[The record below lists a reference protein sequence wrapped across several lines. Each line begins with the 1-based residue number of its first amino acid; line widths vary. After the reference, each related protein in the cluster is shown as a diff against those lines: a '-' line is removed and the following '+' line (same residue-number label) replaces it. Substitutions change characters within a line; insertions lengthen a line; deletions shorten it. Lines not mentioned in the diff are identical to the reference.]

1 MKRWSGRWIGLLIGC
16 LGLAI
21 RPISGA
27 DNPAL
32 PRAKDTRFSV
42 KRGFYD
48 APFAVVISSDT
59 PGASI
64 RCTLDGSDPRTS
76 ARVLS
81 GPSPFEVAIDPA
93 GYYGGRRP
101 WITPGVVLRA
111 CATALGHNPSNV
123 DTQSYLFLDR
133 VKTQG
138 NVAPDGDDVFWDTV
152 MDPRVVNDPRYAAEI
167 IPALKAIPTM
177 SIGMDWEDLFGL
189 GGIHRGDNLANHALE
204 KPCSIELIYPPAPAF
219 AGLAGFQV
227 RGGIKIQGGGGRWDQ
242 GRYDPKQS
250 FTLMF
255 QPLFGGPGRL
265 RYPLFEAAP
274 LNRESDAAE
283 YNRIILRAGH
293 NKSWPGPGPNLRET
307 VVYTRDEYS
316 RASHLALSG
325 EGQDAHGTFVH
336 LYLNGLYWGL
346 YNPVERPDHGFQS
359 IYFGGDG
366 EHYDSYKQRNGD
378 PNGDRTRLTAAQA
391 VLANPASSYAA
402 IQEYVDTAAYIDYL
416 IVTWASGA
424 ADGPQWYGG
433 NARNPAGPVRF
444 FVWDYEDSYTPSG
457 TGRGGA
463 GYTYVEPL
471 LFASAKKHPEF
482 KMELADR
489 LYRHCFNDG
498 EFTDEKNVDRWL
510 ALAGF
515 IESAVIGESAR
526 WGDQGPSSRNTPNIT
541 GYQPPL
547 NRDDHWRPARDQVAR
562 MLVGNT
568 SRMIADLRNRGYYP
582 SLNARAPLF
591 LDAQNI
597 PITADWISFTNSIE
611 VRIVR
616 DGSTGVIFFTADGR
630 DPRAEGGAPQG
641 IEAGNGTNLILVATT
656 TLKARVRFGSEWSP
670 LHVLS
675 LHEPRADA
683 AALAQL
689 EISELMYHPA
699 GAELARGRPITRFR
713 ANAGGADEGRG
724 VIQLAANAPGNGF
737 GSGDLITV
745 AGATNPVNN
754 GTFTIERV
762 SGRDLFLDQTIA
774 DEWPTNAVADL
785 LLDGDR
791 YEFLEIKNN
800 GAAPVNLSGVTFTSG
815 IRCAFAE
822 GTVLE
827 PGGFR
832 LLAPERNNLRDR
844 YPQLAIA
851 DRYQGALNNGG
862 EILRLSDRFGRV
874 FLEAAFDDGA
884 PWPAAGDGV
893 GHSLVPAGAPGAL
906 SPMDPAFWRAS
917 AQPNGSPG
925 SDDPDPAIPCIRI
938 NEILTHSEPPQT
950 DAIEFFNPTTE
961 PIDMGGWH
969 LTDDRSQP
977 RRWTFPGG
985 AIIPPGGFLAVYQ
998 GHYQG
1003 ETLLVAEDEFGSAF
1017 ALDALG
1023 EEVYLFSPTLGY
1035 SDGIEFSAAASGVTL
1050 GRHILST
1057 GEEILAPQ
1065 SRQTLGGSN
1074 APPAVGPVVIAEIMD
1089 DPRGVPFLELLNLT
1103 GEVVALF
1110 DPSHPTHTWRLNGFE
1125 FGAGVTVPARGV
1137 LLLAPA
1143 SGPAPEEFRLLHQ
1156 VPVEVPILAFG
1167 GTLDPEGGD
1176 LVLERPGDP
1185 VASGD
1190 DAGRVPYLEADRVRY
1205 RHEAPWPDLATL
1217 GGRSLE
1223 RVVLEGCG
1231 SEPLHWQASDAVQGT
1246 PGRSPQPPTTP
1257 ILATD
1262 RTSIVVTAFLGA
1274 DAFPEDFQVWNGGV
1288 GTLAFVVESASPLV
1302 EVTPASGAS
1311 TGSGDRQLIFI
1322 EFHTAQL
1329 ALGTHTV
1336 RIELRDSGSGAP
1348 NGPLGID
1355 LTIHVVAPPA
1365 PEIGLDPE
1373 ALDVRARAG
1382 ATNVSSTFRVF
1393 NAGTGMLDYEAAS
1406 DVDWMIVTPGQGS
1419 SENRLDIRSH
1429 RVDFRIEGLGS
1440 GIHRGRIR
1448 IADPAAGSPTAAVD
1462 VTLDVVDRRQFIAFN
1477 DLSWAAGQ
1485 MDDRITVHTTA
1496 DGGGGGSGGGELLD
1510 YESGLP
1516 TGIRLEITGGLWN
1529 GGTHATQGRS
1539 ADSGTDA
1546 AAVFGG
1552 KVDGQGVLSYAAT
1565 DLVLALSGLDG
1576 SARYEVVLFG
1586 NRDSYTDRY
1595 TTVTIEGAVAFTN
1608 RSTSGVAISGPA
1620 SATTRVRNGQNSAA
1634 GQVARY
1640 ADIVPGP
1647 QGRIQLRIPAAGT
1660 AAETRYYVNAL
1671 MLASAPP
1678 PAAYLGIAI
1687 VEGGKV
1693 RISWAGSGQIEH
1705 APDPNGPWSL
1715 SAMQDNPQVIEPG
1728 HAPAFYR
1735 IRQ

>member
-1 MKRWSGRWIGLLIGC
+1 VLVWAALL
-16 LGLAI
+16 LAAI
-21 RPISGA
+21 PSVRAA

-32 PRAKDTRFSV
+32 PRVKDTRFSV

-76 ARVLS
+76 SRIFS
-81 GPSPFEVAIDPA
+81 GPSPFEVTIDPA

-111 CATALGHNPSNV
+111 CATASGHDPSNV

-138 NVAPDGDDVFWDTV
+138 NVTPSGDDVFWDTV

-167 IPALKAIPTM
+167 IPALQAIPIL
-177 SIGMDWEDLFGL
+177 SIVMDWEDLFGA
-189 GGIHRGDNLANHALE
+189 GGIHRGNNLANHALE
-204 KPCSIELIYPPAPAF
+204 KPCSIELVYPPAPAF

-227 RGGIKIQGGGGRWDQ
+227 RGGIKIQGGGGRWDK
-242 GRYDPKQS
+242 GLYDPKQS

-265 RYPLFEAAP
+265 RYPLFETAP

-283 YNRIILRAGH
+283 YNRLILRAGH

-325 EGQDAHGTFVH
+325 PGQDAHGTFVH

-378 PNGDRTRLTAAQA
+378 PNGDRTRLSAAQA
-391 VLANPASSYAA
+391 IVANPASAYAA
-402 IQEYVDTAAYIDYL
+402 VREHIDTAAYIDYL

-433 NARNPAGPVRF
+433 NSRNPAGPVRF
-444 FVWDYEDSYTPSG
+444 FVWDYEDAYTPSG
-457 TGRGGA
+457 AGRGGA

-482 KMELADR
+482 RMELADR
-489 LYRHCFNDG
+489 LYRHCYNDG
-498 EFTDEKNVDRWL
+498 EFTDAKNIERWL
-510 ALAGF
+510 TLARF

-526 WGDQGPSSRNTPNIT
+526 WGDQGPSSRNTPDIS

-547 NRDDHWRPARDQVAR
+547 NRDDHWRPARDEVAR
-562 MLVGNT
+562 MLEGNT
-568 SRMIADLRNRGYYP
+568 ARMIADLRNRGYYP

-591 LDAQNI
+591 LDAQDK
-597 PITADWISFTNSIE
+597 PITAAWISFTNHVE
-611 VRIVR
+611 VRIAR
-616 DGSTGVIFFTADGR
+616 DGSTGVLFYTDDGR
-630 DPRAEGGAPQG
+630 DPRAEGGVPQG
-641 IEAGNGTNLILVATT
+641 IEAGNGTYLNLTATT

-675 LHEPRADA
+675 LHEPGADA
-683 AALAQL
+683 AALARI
-689 EISELMYHPA
+689 EISEIMYHPA
-699 GAELARGRPITRFR
+699 GAELARRRPITRFR

-737 GSGDLITV
+737 GSGDLILV
-745 AGATNPVNN
+745 SDASNGINN
-754 GTFTIERV
+754 GSFTVERV
-762 SGRDLFLDQTIA
+762 SGRDVFLDQTLA
-774 DEWPTNAVADL
+774 DEWPTNAAADL

-800 GAAPVNLSGVTFTSG
+800 GAAPVNLSGVVFTSG

-822 GTVLE
+822 GTLLE
-827 PGGFR
+827 PGRFR

-844 YPQLAIA
+844 YPQLAIT

-874 FLEAAFDDGA
+874 FLEAAFDDSA
-884 PWPAAGDGV
+884 PWPAAGDGL
-893 GHSLVPAGAPGAL
+893 GHSLVPARTPWAL
-906 SPMDPAFWRAS
+906 SPRDPAFWRAS
-917 AQPNGSPG
+917 SQPNGSPG
-925 SDDPDPAIPCIRI
+925 SDDPEPAIPGIRI

-950 DAIEFFNPTTE
+950 DAVELYNPTAE
-961 PIDMGGWH
+961 PVDLGGWH

-977 RRWTFPGG
+977 RRWTFPSG
-985 AIIPPGGFLAVYQ
+985 AVLPPGGFLAVYQ
-998 GHYQG
+998 GHYEG
-1003 ETLLVAEDEFGSAF
+1003 ETLRVAENEFGSAF

-1023 EEVYLFSPTLGY
+1023 EEVYLFSPALGY
-1035 SDGIEFSAAASGVTL
+1035 SDGIEFSATARGMSL

-1057 GEEILAPQ
+1057 GEELFAPQ
-1065 SRQTLGGSN
+1065 SMQTLGASN
-1074 APPAVGPVVIAEIMD
+1074 APPAVGPVVIAEILD
-1089 DPRGVPFLELLNLT
+1089 DLRGILFLELLNFT
-1103 GEVVALF
+1103 DEEVALF
-1110 DPSHPTHTWRLNGFE
+1110 DPNHPTHTWRLNGFE
-1125 FGAGVTVPARGV
+1125 FGAGVRLPARGI

-1143 SGPAPEEFRLLHQ
+1143 SGPTPEEFRLLHQ
-1156 VPVEVPILAFG
+1156 VPVEVPILALG
-1167 GTLDPEGGD
+1167 GTIDPEVCE

-1190 DAGRVPYLEADRVRY
+1190 GAGRVPYLEADRVRY
-1205 RHEAPWPDLATL
+1205 CRQAPWPDLAAL
-1217 GGRSLE
+1217 AGRSLE
-1223 RVVLEGCG
+1223 RVVPDGCG

-1246 PGRSPQPPTTP
+1246 PGRGPQPPTTP
-1257 ILATD
+1257 LLASD
-1262 RTSIVVTAFLGA
+1262 RTSMAVTAFLGT

-1288 GTLAFVVESASPLV
+1288 GTLAFAVESSSPLV
-1302 EVTPASGAS
+1302 EVTPASGIS
-1311 TGSGDRQLIFI
+1311 TGSGDRQLIFL
-1322 EFHTAQL
+1322 EFHTARL
-1329 ALGTHTV
+1329 SLGAYTV
-1336 RIELRDSGSGAP
+1336 PIVLRDSGSGAP
-1348 NGPLGID
+1348 NGPLAID
-1355 LTIHVVAPPA
+1355 ITIHVVAPPT

-1373 ALDVRARAG
+1373 ALDVRARAS
-1382 ATNVSSTFRVF
+1382 ATNLFSTLRVF
-1393 NAGTGMLDYEAAS
+1393 NAGTGMLHYRAAS
-1406 DVDWMIVTPGQGS
+1406 DVDWMIVAPGEGS
-1419 SENRLDIRSH
+1419 SENRTDIRSH
-1429 RVDFRIEGLGS
+1429 RIDFRIAGLGS

-1448 IADPAAGSPTAAVD
+1448 IAESAGGSPAAAVD
-1462 VTLDVVDRRQFIAFN
+1462 VALEVVDRREFIAFN
-1477 DLSWAAGQ
+1477 DLSWAASQ
-1485 MDDRITVHTTA
+1485 ISDRITVHTTA

-1516 TGIRLEITGGLWN
+1516 TGVNLQITGGLWN

-1539 ADSGTDA
+1539 ADPGTDA
-1546 AAVFGG
+1546 AGVFAG

-1565 DLVLALSGLDG
+1565 DLVLALSGLDP

-1586 NRDSYTDRY
+1586 NRDSYADRF
-1595 TTVTIEGAVAFTN
+1595 TTVTLEGAASFTN
-1608 RSTSGVAISGPA
+1608 RSTPGVAISGPA
-1620 SATTRVRNGQNSAA
+1620 GATARIRNGQNSAA

-1640 ADIVPGP
+1640 AEIIPGP
-1647 QGRIQLRIPAAGT
+1647 EGLIHLRIPAAGA
-1660 AAETRYYVNAL
+1660 AAETRYYLNAL

-1678 PAAYLGIAI
+1678 LPAHLGIAI
-1687 VEGGKV
+1687 MEGGKV
-1693 RISWAGSGQIEH
+1693 RISWAGSGQLEN
-1705 APDPNGPWSL
+1705 APDPNGPWAI
-1715 SAMQDNPQVIEPG
+1715 SAAQDNPQAIEP
-1728 HAPAFYR
+1728 AARAMFYR
-1735 IRQ
+1735 IRD